1 MSRSIRMLAAATT
14 AGGVALL
21 GLMTAGAASAGTLT
35 QGSWTFAGP
44 ETSSSSYSAQVQQ
57 PINADGSS
65 VFNNKG
71 RTVPVQFKVTRTDT
85 TGFKFESVVGGD
97 SGQTPSTSGVG
108 ENDYSVA
115 HLTMPAGVTV
125 NDLTGL
131 TSDFSWAFGENH
143 SGGFRWQVE
152 TTYNGQPANIMVDYG
167 DASNS
172 LQSGTAGSGVNM
184 INSSLANQNRDES
197 QQVGGTLYTPWSY
210 VQANFGSMPVN
221 GIDLVVDGGWGTSA
235 NSALATQ
242 THDQVINL
250 TDAVVTWNGG
260 SSTFT
265 MPNTTTTT
273 TQDNSQPA
281 YVYLSKVSGATPT
294 SNIDESTLTSTQ
306 GDSGGQ
312 YRQVDGK
319 YMYNLPIAG
328 LDTTATYEVG
338 VSFQSNGNNP
348 IPATVQFGLK

>member
-1 MSRSIRMLAAATT
+1 
-14 AGGVALL
+14 
-21 GLMTAGAASAGTLT
+21 
-35 QGSWTFAGP
+35 
-44 ETSSSSYSAQVQQ
+44 
-57 PINADGSS
+57 
-65 VFNNKG
+65 
-71 RTVPVQFKVTRTDT
+71 
-85 TGFKFESVVGGD
+85 
-97 SGQTPSTSGVG
+97 
-108 ENDYSVA
+108 
-115 HLTMPAGVTV
+115 
-125 NDLTGL
+125 
-131 TSDFSWAFGENH
+131 
-143 SGGFRWQVE
+143 
-152 TTYNGQPANIMVDYG
+152 
-167 DASNS
+167 
-172 LQSGTAGSGVNM
+172 
-184 INSSLANQNRDES
+184 
-197 QQVGGTLYTPWSY
+197 
-210 VQANFGSMPVN
+210 
-221 GIDLVVDGGWGTSA
+221 
-235 NSALATQ
+235 
-242 THDQVINL
+242 VINL
-250 TDAVVTWNGG
+250 TDATVTWNGD